1 MNTLEVAINAK
12 FAATS
17 ALYNAFTGNTRGDG
31 SKAIYWDE
39 ADKGVTQPYLVLQQ
53 LSANT
58 TSRYGGVLYSEP
70 VIRFKSVAVGRR
82 DAIANI
88 ELVIAAFDETI
99 LTLSSGRINNVT
111 RLGDPVTTM
120 YPPENADGATEFE
133 SVVDYQYS
141 LS

>member
-17 ALYNAFTGNTRGDG
+17 ALYNAFTGNTRGG
-31 SKAIYWDE
+31 GTKAIFWDM
-39 ADKGVTQPYLVLQQ
+39 ADEGAVAPYLVLQQ
-53 LSANT
+53 LSANA

-70 VIRFKSVAVGRR
+70 IIRFKSVAVGRIL
-82 DAIANI
+82 AITNI

-120 YPPENADGATEFE
+120 YPVQNTSGSREFE